1 MQYLDDIDSALDIR
15 DIGDV
20 SDGGEALNT
29 KATDESIKDSDE
41 EHKDDSGV
49 VEPLNASLVPDVL
62 DVKPTQDE
70 KHNARCNLSKKRK
83 EVRNKTL
90 INQIVSILFFVIC
103 LCLAFSSSLKF
114 LVL

>member
-83 EVRNKTL
+83 EERKKHWSVKL
-90 INQIVSILFFVIC
+90 LVFFFFVIC
-103 LCLAFSSSLKF
+103 LGLVFSSSLKF